1 MVTSKRAQVDL
12 FTFVDP
18 SFSELGRP
26 TSIENVYGWSN
37 GKLVLSVSWHAF
49 VLPIGAIR
57 ECAYE
62 QSANYCRT
70 NYSCQIKNFDICIW
84 VGGTGAGSADRL
96 QAQLCGKRWGA
107 TKIVTALSTEIVKA
121 TDPS

>member
-37 GKLVLSVSWHAF
+37 GKLVLSV
-49 VLPIGAIR
+49 G
-57 ECAYE
+57 
-62 QSANYCRT
+62 
-70 NYSCQIKNFDICIW
+70 
-84 VGGTGAGSADRL
+84 
-96 QAQLCGKRWGA
+96 
-107 TKIVTALSTEIVKA
+107 
-121 TDPS
+121 